1 MSSPLVVMG
10 DKTTH
15 GGTVITADRRRGS
28 GSSGQ
33 RRANR
38 RTDVVGHL
46 PCMPIEGGGRR
57 QFNGYSGLS
66 MIDVMER
73 LTLLRQEIASLRLYA
88 LVDGAQYETKRDE
101 RITHRPGFYSLF
113 EGTPDAPLA
122 HAGPWLVDTES
133 VDEAFVTDLA
143 QLELETG
150 IVSWLIAPQSLEG
163 LGQLL
168 QLNLDTK
175 MPDGRTALLRFWDPR
190 VLASL
195 AEILSTEQRETF
207 FGHVHEWHLLYKGKR
222 AWIGRPNADA

>member
-1 MSSPLVVMG
+1 
-10 DKTTH
+10 
-15 GGTVITADRRRGS
+15 
-28 GSSGQ
+28 
-33 RRANR
+33 
-38 RTDVVGHL
+38 
-46 PCMPIEGGGRR
+46 
-57 QFNGYSGLS
+57 